1 MYALEVSQL
10 GKAFRHYASRRDR
23 LLEWLGRGPRH
34 QLTWVLRDIHF
45 SVEPG
50 EALGIIGVNGAGKS
64 TLLKLIAGTA
74 HATTGQVQVQG
85 RVAALLELGLGFHD
99 QFSGRQNVWTAAQL
113 AGLDAATIAREMDA
127 IAAFADIGAYF
138 DQPVR
143 TYSSGM
149 KVRLAFA
156 VATAVRPDLLII
168 DEALAVGDV
177 FFQQKCFE
185 RIRAYRDAG
194 TTLLFVSHSM
204 SAVYSLCER
213 AILLHAGRIR
223 HDGPP
228 REVIDLY
235 NAEVAHRLSASALQV
250 TEAAGAQQA
259 SQQAGQQSG
268 QRPGSY
274 DSGSA
279 DIDSVRILDG
289 ERPVQTLVSNQA
301 LTLRIQVRFHQ
312 ALADPHVGFQVRD
325 RRGEILYRTHT
336 HGLSQRIGPVAAG
349 DLRCVDFDF
358 HADLAAGDYS
368 ITAGVAEGGDIEGR
382 VRRSLTRRQDAAHF
396 SITRN
401 LDAAYW
407 DGVCDL
413 KPRCRIHPPDAHA
426 NSHSG

>member
-1 MYALEVSQL
+1 MYALQVTQL

-34 QLTWVLRDIHF
+34 QLTWVLRDLHF
-45 SVEPG
+45 SVDPG

-74 HATTGQVQVQG
+74 HATTGQIQVQG

-99 QFSGRQNVWTAAQL
+99 QFSGRHNAWTAAQL
-113 AGLDAATIAREMDA
+113 GGLDAATIAREMDG
-127 IAAFADIGAYF
+127 IIDFADIGAYF

-156 VATAVRPDLLII
+156 VATAVRPDILII

-235 NAEVAHRLSASALQV
+235 NAEVAHRLSASALQI

-259 SQQAGQQSG
+259 GQPSG
-268 QRPGSY
+268 QPSNQRPGSY
-274 DSGSA
+274 DTGSA
-279 DIDSVRILDG
+279 SIDSVQILDG

-301 LTLRIQVRFHQ
+301 LRLRIQARFHQ
-312 ALADPHVGFQVRD
+312 AFDDPHIGFQVRD

-336 HGLSQRIGPVAAG
+336 HGQHLRIGPVAAG
-349 DLRCVDFDF
+349 DRRCVDFAF
-358 HADLAAGDYS
+358 HADLAPGDYS
-368 ITAGVAEGGDIEGR
+368 ITVGVAEGGDLEGR
-382 VRRSLTRRQDAAHF
+382 VRHSLTRRQDAAHF
-396 SITRN
+396 SIARN
-401 LDAAYW
+401 LDAPYW

-413 KPRCRIHPPDAHA
+413 KPRCRIHPPGTECESDD
-426 NSHSG
+426 